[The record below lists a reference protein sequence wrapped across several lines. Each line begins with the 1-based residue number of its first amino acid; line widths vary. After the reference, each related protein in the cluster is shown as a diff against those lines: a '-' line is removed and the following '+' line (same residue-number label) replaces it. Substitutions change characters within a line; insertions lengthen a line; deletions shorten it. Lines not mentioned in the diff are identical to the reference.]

1 MKTNFNNKRAP
12 RKTSRSPKNESDL
25 AVYTFHLRFERAAD
39 VALETSGYWFDAKG
53 RLLDGTDTIDGKLS
67 LALTAPELR
76 CGRLL
81 IAPISTGGV
90 HAHRVRAEDLFAYDA
105 FEPQALFDPGL
116 RYQIL
121 PEIPEVVW
129 RFWLMSRGFVLPR
142 PRPARIA
149 IQSW

>member
-1 MKTNFNNKRAP
+1 MKTNFND
-12 RKTSRSPKNESDL
+12 KNGSEL

-39 VALETSGYWFDAKG
+39 IALETSGYWFDAEG
-53 RLLDGTDTIDGKLS
+53 RLLDGTDAIDGKLS
-67 LALTAPELR
+67 LALTASELR

-81 IAPISTGGV
+81 IAPISTDGF
-90 HAHRVRAEDLFAYDA
+90 HAHRVTAEDLLAYDA

-116 RYQIL
+116 RYRIL

-129 RFWLMSRGFVLPR
+129 RLWLVSRGFVLPR
-142 PRPARIA
+142 PRPVHTA